1 MIPPPLRSW
10 LKIDQR
16 VDLTEERF
24 SRFLGINYIEKN
36 TVDFDMN
43 VTLISRIVCL
53 AQHLT
58 YLSTK

>member
-24 SRFLGINYIEKN
+24 SRFLGVNYIEKN
-36 TVDFDMN
+36 TVDFDMH

-53 AQHLT
+53 A
-58 YLSTK
+58 

>member
-16 VDLTEERF
+16 EELTEERF

-36 TVDFDMN
+36 TVDFDMHI
-43 VTLISRIVCL
+43 TLFSIIVCL
-53 AQHLT
+53 EQQFT
-58 YLSTK
+58 NLSTK

>member
-16 VDLTEERF
+16 EELTEERF

-36 TVDFDMN
+36 TVDFDMH

-53 AQHLT
+53 AQYFT